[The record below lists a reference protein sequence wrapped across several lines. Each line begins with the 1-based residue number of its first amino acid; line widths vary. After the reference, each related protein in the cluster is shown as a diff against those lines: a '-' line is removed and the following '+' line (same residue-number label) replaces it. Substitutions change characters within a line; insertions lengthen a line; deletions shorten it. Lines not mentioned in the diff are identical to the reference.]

1 MPFIVLWTDYRQGS
15 VLGRTGIPISGLSAP
30 RGDCLQDLSPTLGF
44 YSYHRWAVDPHEFV
58 TNAVAERLRPGEIS
72 HK

>member
-30 RGDCLQDLSPTLGF
+30 RGDCLQDLSQHLVFTVIIVGQ
-44 YSYHRWAVDPHEFV
+44 
-58 TNAVAERLRPGEIS
+58 
-72 HK
+72 